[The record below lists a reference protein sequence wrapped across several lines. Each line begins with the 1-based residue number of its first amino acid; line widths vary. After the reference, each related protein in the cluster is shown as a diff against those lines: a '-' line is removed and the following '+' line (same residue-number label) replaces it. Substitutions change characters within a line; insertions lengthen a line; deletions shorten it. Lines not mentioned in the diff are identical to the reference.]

1 MTEATRV
8 DRLRLSK
15 FERNIDLDLM
25 ARAAHQ
31 LKDGGSHGPYLS
43 GYTVKARVLALM
55 SVAAAGVG
63 VVDYVGPEPGVW
75 LTVAGLVVILAAPIF
90 TYAVVMNLTKQQ
102 RKRLPSWSQYVDS
115 ELASYAPLND
125 EAWVELKSQ
134 IMKDGGVEAKRLLEW
149 IKVERESVKAMPED
163 DAEAVHR
170 SFISLPS
177 IASSGK

>member
-43 GYTVKARVLALM
+43 GYTVMARVLALM

-63 VVDYVGPEPGVW
+63 VVGYVGPEPGVW
-75 LTVAGLVVILAAPIF
+75 LTVAGLVVISMALSFDEGSLIPNTPYSEGQRVSREKDILNPNDGLKIGVV
-90 TYAVVMNLTKQQ
+90 TRLYASEARHDRRFRYSEMYEVTWADG
-102 RKRLPSWSQYVDS
+102 SVDS
-115 ELASYAPLND
+115 GYLRHGLTPI
-125 EAWVELKSQ
+125 Q
-134 IMKDGGVEAKRLLEW
+134 
-149 IKVERESVKAMPED
+149 
-163 DAEAVHR
+163 
-170 SFISLPS
+170 
-177 IASSGK
+177 